1 MEGQGKAGGERGLWC
16 FCVRHLSKVVLGP
29 VSHVCLEGLD
39 HRIPL
44 PPAEVM
50 KERERDPVMV
60 NLKGLLSRACIL
72 GRDHSMEPPFFH
84 LSHWFH
90 QQAQMM

>member
-1 MEGQGKAGGERGLWC
+1 MEGQGKAGGERP
-16 FCVRHLSKVVLGP
+16 VVFLCEALKQSCAGTCQSR
-29 VSHVCLEGLD
+29 VSRRSGSPD
-39 HRIPL
+39 S
-44 PPAEVM
+44 PASCRSHM